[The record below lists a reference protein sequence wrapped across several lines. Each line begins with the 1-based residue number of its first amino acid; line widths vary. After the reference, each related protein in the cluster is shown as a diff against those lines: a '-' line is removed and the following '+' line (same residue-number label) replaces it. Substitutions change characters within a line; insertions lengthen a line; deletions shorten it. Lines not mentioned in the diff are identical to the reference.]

1 MGVLSGIV
9 NFFSGGKIDEEL
21 KQFKNVG
28 SETTRKESEYGEGYE
43 NPLMAM
49 AGLVS
54 NQFYDKYLYQKL
66 DTKVKK

>member
-28 SETTRKESEYGEGYE
+28 SETTRKESEYGEGQATLI
-43 NPLMAM
+43 NLHINTIN
-49 AGLVS
+49 S
-54 NQFYDKYLYQKL
+54 
-66 DTKVKK
+66 

>member
-28 SETTRKESEYGEGYE
+28 NVYK
-43 NPLMAM
+43 
-49 AGLVS
+49 
-54 NQFYDKYLYQKL
+54 
-66 DTKVKK
+66 